1 MDYDNVSRQT
11 IIRLPSYLNYLKNL
25 TNDRYTNISATI
37 IANALGLNDVQVR
50 KDLSVVSSAGKPKV
64 GYNREELIKD
74 IESFLGYDTHNRAV
88 LVGAGNLGQ
97 ALLSHDGFS
106 KYGIDIVAAFD
117 KDADKAG
124 MMINGREVRPIEELS
139 SFCKRNRIRIGVLT
153 VPEERAQEA
162 CDCMLEAGIDA
173 ILNYAQVYLVVPA
186 EVKVETETVA
196 YAISQLINHIR

>member
-1 MDYDNVSRQT
+1 MDYENVSRQT

-25 TNDRYTNISATI
+25 NNDRYTNISATI

-74 IESFLGYDTHNRAV
+74 IESFLGYDTSNRAV

-97 ALLSHDGFS
+97 ALLSYDGFS

-117 KDADKAG
+117 KDANKAG
-124 MMINGREVRPIEELS
+124 MLINGREVRPIEELS
-139 SFCKRNRIRIGVLT
+139 SFCRRNKIRIGVLT

-162 CDCMLEAGIDA
+162 CDYMLEAGIDA